1 MDYLLF
7 TYINKFAGKCLY
19 VDALAVFFADYL
31 VYFLITGAALIYFL
45 VKREARFHYVLVVG
59 LSVILSRLAIT
70 ELIRLIWH
78 RSRPFIDHQVN
89 QIIEHSAS
97 GSFPSGHVAFLF
109 ALAMA
114 VYFFHKNW
122 GIVFLILGLLVGLAR
137 VFVGIHY
144 PLDIGAGI
152 VVGILSAIIVKILI
166 RKKLKK

>member
-7 TYINKFAGKCLY
+7 TYINKFVGKCLCI
-19 VDALAVFFADYL
+19 DALAVFFADYL
-31 VYFLITGAALIYFL
+31 VYFLLAGAALIYFL
-45 VKREARFHYVLVVG
+45 IKKKERFRYVLVIG
-59 LSVILSRLAIT
+59 SSVILSRLAIT

-78 RSRPFIDHQVN
+78 RSRPFVDYQVN
-89 QIIEHSAS
+89 QIIEHSVS

-114 VYFFHKNW
+114 VYFFNKKW

-144 PLDIGAGI
+144 PLDILGGM

-166 RKKLKK
+166 RKK